1 MNRKKKGKIIMKKR
15 IFTLIELLIVIAIIA
30 ILASM
35 LLPALN
41 KARDKAKAIKCGGNL
56 KQIGLVS
63 MLYVNDYQDHLPPCS
78 TSNPLAW
85 DGRLYANLLHNGKY
99 LIVKKW
105 VDVNYGWSSDP
116 IWTCPSIGTQTQM
129 WNSSGYGLNVLH
141 VAGYGFSVKITKLKK
156 PSNVFVAG
164 DSALYDPAKVT
175 NRAYFSIK
183 CPSCNSW
190 TTPNTN
196 SFLWARH
203 QDNGNVFFADGHVA
217 EVPYKIAFSNVG
229 NIFNH

>member
-1 MNRKKKGKIIMKKR
+1 MRKR
-15 IFTLIELLIVIAIIA
+15 NFTLIELLIVIAIIA

-85 DGRLYANLLHNGKY
+85 DGRLYANLLHDGKY

-116 IWTCPSIGTQTQM
+116 IWTCPSIGSQTQM
-129 WNSSGYGLNVLH
+129 WNSSGYGLNVTH
-141 VAGYGFSVKITKLKK
+141 VTGYGYSVKVTKLKK
-156 PSNVFVAG
+156 SSNVLVAADSG
-164 DSALYDPAKVT
+164 LYDSAKAT
-175 NRAYFSIK
+175 NRSYFSIK
-183 CPSCNSW
+183 CPTDTSW
-190 TTPNTN
+190 TTPTTN

-203 QDNGNVFFADGHVA
+203 QDSGNAFFADGHVA
-217 EVPYKIAFSNVG
+217 AVAYKIAFSNVG